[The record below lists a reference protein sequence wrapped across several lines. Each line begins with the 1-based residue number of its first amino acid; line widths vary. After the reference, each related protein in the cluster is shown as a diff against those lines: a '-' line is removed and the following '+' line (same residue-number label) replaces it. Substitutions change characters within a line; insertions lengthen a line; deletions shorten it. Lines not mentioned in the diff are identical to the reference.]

1 MGAGEGKRR
10 MGSVTLDDKSVCEN
24 DGEITTVEGDEVTEV
39 MTGMTDGGGT
49 DGKVGGW
56 EVVGEDGSMES
67 GCRETGV
74 DEEGNCDLAL
84 AMEGEVR

>member
-10 MGSVTLDDKSVCEN
+10 MGCVTLDDKSVCEN
-24 DGEITTVEGDEVTEV
+24 DGAITTVEGEVTEV

-49 DGKVGGW
+49 DGKVGGR
-56 EVVGEDGSMES
+56 EGVGEDGSMEN
-67 GCRETGV
+67 GCREKGV